1 MMQKQILSQNKV
13 ILGKKLFLHHAK
25 NAYLFAEFRFF
36 PWEDGVYSDRSPRGE
51 TFHTPCSHGKKRSSP
66 SKIRLNFDT
75 LQLDDFLQKMIAKH
89 RENNIFQKIAI

>member
-1 MMQKQILSQNKV
+1 M
-13 ILGKKLFLHHAK
+13 GKKLFLHPTK

-36 PWEDGVYSDRSPRGE
+36 PWEDGVYSDRPPRGE

-75 LQLDDFLQKMIAKH
+75 LQFDDFLQEMRA
-89 RENNIFQKIAI
+89 ENYDK